1 MEFLAVVTG
10 ICLIGGLVAVCVN
23 SFFESKFF
31 QVITEELL

>member
-1 MEFLAVVTG
+1 MEFLAIVTG
-10 ICLIGGLVAVCVN
+10 ICLIGDLIAACVN

>member
-10 ICLIGGLVAVCVN
+10 ISLVAGVFAASLN

-31 QVITEELL
+31 QKIEELF